1 MSNSIFIVAML
12 LIGFGLYFSI
22 SRKWKKREE
31 EINSFA
37 YEMQRELQKTDQCI
51 SKGTDYYKWVQEFY
65 TQQGYT
71 LSKHPDFVTD
81 FILKKE
87 KEITFVRI
95 QTPADNQSITAKSF
109 QTFVGQT
116 VLYAL
121 DNPLYASYELKWS
134 YVAPKMLCDQSARI
148 FISKHEE
155 RLHFELIKE
164 A

>member
-1 MSNSIFIVAML
+1 MSNSIFIVSML

-37 YEMQRELQKTDQCI
+37 YDMQRELQKTDQCV
-51 SKGTDYYKWVQEFY
+51 SKGIDYYKLVQEFY
-65 TQQGYT
+65 TQLGYT
-71 LSKHPDFVTD
+71 ISKHPDFVTD

-87 KEITFVRI
+87 KEITFLRI
-95 QTPADNQSITAKSF
+95 QSPSDNQSITAKSF

-121 DNPLYASYELKWS
+121 ENPLYASYELKWS
-134 YVAPKMLCDQSARI
+134 YVASKMMCDQSARI

>member
-37 YEMQRELQKTDQCI
+37 YDMQRELQKTDQCI
-51 SKGTDYYKWVQEFY
+51 SKGVDYYKLVQEFY

-81 FILKKE
+81 FILKRE
-87 KEITFVRI
+87 KEIRFVRI
-95 QTPADNQSITAKSF
+95 QSPSDNQSITAKSF

-121 DNPLYASYELKWS
+121 ENPLYASYELRWS
-134 YVAPKMLCDQSARI
+134 YVCPKMMCDQSAKI
-148 FISKHEE
+148 FISKHEG
-155 RLHFELIKE
+155 RLSFELIKE
-164 A
+164 T

>member
-31 EINSFA
+31 KINSFA
-37 YEMQRELQKTDQCI
+37 YDIQRELQKTDQCVT
-51 SKGTDYYKWVQEFY
+51 KGIDYYKLVQEFY

-71 LSKHPDFVTD
+71 ISKHPDFVTD

-95 QTPADNQSITAKSF
+95 QSPGDHQSITAKSF

-121 DNPLYASYELKWS
+121 DNPLYASYALKWS
-134 YVAPKMLCDQSARI
+134 YVCSKMMCDQSAKI
-148 FISKHEE
+148 FISKHEDKL
-155 RLHFELIKE
+155 RFELIDVN
-164 A
+164 